1 MKKMMD
7 AKRKK
12 WLIANGWKIG
22 DAKDFLGLT
31 EEDVAYIN
39 ARLAADEQR
48 ENRRKNRPAPQ
59 TQLQCRASTGR

>member
-1 MKKMMD
+1 MINPEK
-7 AKRKK
+7 KK

-48 ENRRKNRPAPQ
+48 ENRRKNRVAPQ
-59 TQLQCRASTGR
+59 TQLQRRASTGR